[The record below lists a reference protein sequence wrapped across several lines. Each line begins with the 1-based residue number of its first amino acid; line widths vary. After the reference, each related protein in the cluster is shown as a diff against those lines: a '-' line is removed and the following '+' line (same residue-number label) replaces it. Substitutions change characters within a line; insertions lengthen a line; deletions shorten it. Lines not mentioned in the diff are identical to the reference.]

1 MVTNSWD
8 CLSLQLTQPILTDTT
23 DGSGLQQV
31 AELRLTAGHFRK
43 TDSLQLDVQ
52 SIQRWNELLRL
63 LFIHTVYTKFY
74 PGLSVL

>member
-43 TDSLQLDVQ
+43 TDSLQFKKKMYKVYKDGMNYLGYC
-52 SIQRWNELLRL
+52 SFIQCTLNSTL
-63 LFIHTVYTKFY
+63 
-74 PGLSVL
+74 G